1 MSVVIKNCFHIYL
14 CNYIN
19 DALGCDFMPLWA
31 IPEFDCNIYTFQ
43 RIRVKDI
50 YNLDWSCLQL

>member
-1 MSVVIKNCFHIYL
+1 MIKNCFHIYL

-31 IPEFDCNIYTFQ
+31 IPEFNWNIYTFQ

-50 YNLDWSCLQL
+50 YNLDRSCLQL